1 MWALFIWKIMF
12 CLLFVSRSSNHYLN
26 PQIVYVQYSIIQN
39 PFFGSIS
46 MPEISYTEQ
55 IIFVWLTWPSLTPL
69 LLTSNSVWAQHCSGH
84 WSDHP
89 SVGRRSGSG
98 SDLRCRAPESRTPA
112 SASGDI
118 GERWAPGWGGADMQ
132 TPRTVNIVMNIY
144 SCSPDPIK
152 TITDPDIRPNTALGI
167 EEKLIFNGFKL

>member
-1 MWALFIWKIMF
+1 MKSLSLWHFLFI
-12 CLLFVSRSSNHYLN
+12 LFYNVLPSVCK
-26 PQIVYVQYSIIQN
+26 QIFQPLFESTNCIRIIQN

-69 LLTSNSVWAQHCSGH
+69 LLTSSSVSAQHCSGH

-98 SDLRCRAPESRTPA
+98 SDLRCRAPESRTP
-112 SASGDI
+112 ASGDI

-144 SCSPDPIK
+144 SCSPDPLK
-152 TITDPDIRPNTALGI
+152 TNPNPDIRPNTALGL
-167 EEKLIFNGFKL
+167 KRNWF